1 MTNKNCHRLIV
12 FTRYPEPEKTKTRLI
27 PALGAEGAAELQLQ
41 LTEHTIT
48 EVRKLMKEISTA
60 VYYTGGNQKSMES
73 WLGNDLNYY
82 PQHEE
87 DLGNRMK
94 LAFDN
99 SFKLKFSKVV
109 IIGIDCPDLN
119 IKIIMNAFESLD
131 KNDLVLG
138 EASDGGYY
146 LIGLKTII
154 PELFQNIPWGTNEVL
169 SKTKII
175 ARQLKLNT
183 FVLSVL
189 SDIDRPE
196 DLATWEKYRMDEKRP

>member
-12 FTRYPEPEKTKTRLI
+12 FTRYPEPKKTKTRLI
-27 PALGAEGAAELQLQ
+27 PALGAEGAAKLQLQ

-48 EVRKLMKEISTA
+48 EVRKLIKKISTT
-60 VYYTGGNQKSMES
+60 VYYTGASQEFMES
-73 WLGNDLNYY
+73 WLGNDLNYCS
-82 PQHEE
+82 QHEE

-94 LAFDN
+94 LAFED
-99 SFKLKFSKVV
+99 SFQLKFSRVV

-131 KNDLVLG
+131 ENDLVLG

-146 LIGLKTII
+146 LIGLRKII

-175 ARQLKLNT
+175 ARKLNLNT
-183 FVLSVL
+183 FILPVL

-196 DLATWEKYRMDEKRP
+196 DLATWEKYRMD

>member
-1 MTNKNCHRLIV
+1 MTNNNCHRLIV

-48 EVRKLMKEISTA
+48 EVRKLTKEISTA
-60 VYYTGGNQKSMES
+60 VYYTGGSQKSMES
-73 WLGNDLNYY
+73 WLGNDLNYC

-94 LAFDN
+94 LAFED
-99 SFKLKFSKVV
+99 SFKLKFSRVV

-119 IKIIMNAFESLD
+119 IKIIMNAFELLD

-146 LIGLKTII
+146 LIGLRTMIS
-154 PELFQNIPWGTNEVL
+154 ELFQNIPWGTNEVL

-196 DLATWEKYRMDEKRP
+196 DLVTWEKYRMD

>member
-1 MTNKNCHRLIV
+1 MTKKNCHRLIV
-12 FTRYPEPEKTKTRLI
+12 FTRYPEPKKNKTRLI
-27 PALGAEGAAELQLQ
+27 PALGAKGAAELQLQ
-41 LTEHTIT
+41 LTEYTIT
-48 EVRKLMKEISTA
+48 KVRKLMKEISAA
-60 VYYTGGNQKSMES
+60 VYYTEASKEVMAS
-73 WLGNDLNYY
+73 WLGNDLIYC

-94 LAFDN
+94 LAFEN
-99 SFKLKFSKVV
+99 SFKSKFSRVV

-119 IKIIMNAFESLD
+119 IKIIMNAFKLLD

-146 LIGLKTII
+146 LIGLRKII

-175 ARQLKLNT
+175 ARQLELNT
-183 FVLSVL
+183 FILPIL

-196 DLATWEKYRMDEKRP
+196 DLAIWEKYRTD

>member
-12 FTRYPEPEKTKTRLI
+12 FTRYPEPKKTKTRLI
-27 PALGAEGAAELQLQ
+27 PALGAEGAAKLQLQ
-41 LTEHTIT
+41 LTEHTII
-48 EVRKLMKEISTA
+48 EVKKLMKEISTA
-60 VYYTGGNQKSMES
+60 VYYTGGSQEVMKS
-73 WLGNDLNYY
+73 WLGNDLNYC
-82 PQHEE
+82 PQQEE

-94 LAFDN
+94 FAFED
-99 SFKLKFSKVV
+99 SFKLRFSRVV

-119 IKIIMNAFESLD
+119 IEIIGNAFELLD

-146 LIGLKTII
+146 LIGLQKII

-169 SKTKII
+169 SKTIII
-175 ARQLKLNT
+175 AQQLKLNT
-183 FVLSVL
+183 FILPVL

-196 DLATWEKYRMDEKRP
+196 DLAIWEKYRMN